1 MLTWPKTQ
9 LVIEPPLPG
18 RLSATT
24 PEQTFDDDLE
34 HIAVPVSRPMRF
46 VDLDDP
52 FAACTTDTSGEDD
65 ELYLVRQHGHI
76 QVVDLHRFPAHYPR
90 HPLHDSIMCR
100 VLAADDGPSPPEN
113 TPASPSPSST
123 IRAPAHAPVVAA
135 PTSPSMMHSLPI
147 QGARRDSTRS
157 HEDEEDV
164 DVLSL
169 SYKQRLA
176 VADLQK
182 RALESRLAEL
192 EAQLA
197 TVKLQNA
204 VLTKRLNEP
213 DLML

>member
-1 MLTWPKTQ
+1 M
-9 LVIEPPLPG
+9 
-18 RLSATT
+18 
-24 PEQTFDDDLE
+24 
-34 HIAVPVSRPMRF
+34 
-46 VDLDDP
+46 
-52 FAACTTDTSGEDD
+52 TDADGAED

-76 QVVDLHRFPAHYPR
+76 QVVDLHRFPPHYPR
-90 HPLHDSIMCR
+90 HPMHDSIMCR
-100 VLAADDGPSPPEN
+100 VLAANDGPSTVEDAPVS
-113 TPASPSPSST
+113 SP
-123 IRAPAHAPVVAA
+123 APAPAPAA
-135 PTSPSMMHSLPI
+135 AADTSAAEP
-147 QGARRDSTRS
+147 ARVRRTSARS
-157 HEDEEDV
+157 IEEDGDV

>member
-1 MLTWPKTQ
+1 
-9 LVIEPPLPG
+9 
-18 RLSATT
+18 
-24 PEQTFDDDLE
+24 
-34 HIAVPVSRPMRF
+34 
-46 VDLDDP
+46 
-52 FAACTTDTSGEDD
+52 
-65 ELYLVRQHGHI
+65 
-76 QVVDLHRFPAHYPR
+76 
-90 HPLHDSIMCR
+90 
-100 VLAADDGPSPPEN
+100 
-113 TPASPSPSST
+113 
-123 IRAPAHAPVVAA
+123 
-135 PTSPSMMHSLPI
+135 MHSVPM
-147 QGARRDSTRS
+147 QGARRDSGRS
-157 HEDEEDV
+157 NEDDGDV

>member
-1 MLTWPKTQ
+1 
-9 LVIEPPLPG
+9 
-18 RLSATT
+18 
-24 PEQTFDDDLE
+24 
-34 HIAVPVSRPMRF
+34 
-46 VDLDDP
+46 
-52 FAACTTDTSGEDD
+52 
-65 ELYLVRQHGHI
+65 
-76 QVVDLHRFPAHYPR
+76 
-90 HPLHDSIMCR
+90 
-100 VLAADDGPSPPEN
+100 
-113 TPASPSPSST
+113 
-123 IRAPAHAPVVAA
+123 
-135 PTSPSMMHSLPI
+135 MMHSLPI

>member
-1 MLTWPKTQ
+1 
-9 LVIEPPLPG
+9 
-18 RLSATT
+18 
-24 PEQTFDDDLE
+24 
-34 HIAVPVSRPMRF
+34 
-46 VDLDDP
+46 
-52 FAACTTDTSGEDD
+52 
-65 ELYLVRQHGHI
+65 
-76 QVVDLHRFPAHYPR
+76 
-90 HPLHDSIMCR
+90 
-100 VLAADDGPSPPEN
+100 
-113 TPASPSPSST
+113 
-123 IRAPAHAPVVAA
+123 
-135 PTSPSMMHSLPI
+135 MHSVAI
-147 QGARRDSTRS
+147 QGARRGSARS
-157 HEDEEDV
+157 NHDNDDDDDV